1 MSLEFLKQLRQKS
14 ELILSDN
21 DRGNFPVIQKS
32 LDQMERE
39 MNTMNDRIKP
49 TPELHA
55 KA

>member
-1 MSLEFLKQLRQKS
+1 MSLEILKQLRQQS

-21 DRGNFPVIQKS
+21 DRGNFPMIHRS

-39 MNTMNDRIKP
+39 MKTMNERIKP